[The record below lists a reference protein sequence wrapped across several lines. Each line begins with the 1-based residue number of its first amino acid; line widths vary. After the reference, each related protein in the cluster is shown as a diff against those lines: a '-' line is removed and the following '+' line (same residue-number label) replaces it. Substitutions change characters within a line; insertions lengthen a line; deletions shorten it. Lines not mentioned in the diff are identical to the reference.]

1 MFEIYGYLKDPFAWR
16 VRLAAEEKGVAYDWL
31 PGDIAF
37 PDPRVAKNNPT
48 TRSPLAIHD
57 GFVLTDV
64 FNIQLY
70 IDEAFPGRPLQP
82 STTRGRAEMRMFVA
96 SLDALVVVLQAEG
109 GRATFNRVAFRRMDE
124 VFTSIDDMLKRS
136 DAPWLDGALPGQRD
150 ISLLPLLSALETLET
165 SFPSSLEAL
174 AAYWQR
180 AMEYA
185 PFQKTNHRTAVV
197 QGHR

>member
-16 VRLAAEEKGVAYDWL
+16 VRLAAEEKGIAYEWL
-31 PGDIAF
+31 PGDISF

-57 GFVLTDV
+57 GFFLTDV

-70 IDEAFPGRPLQP
+70 IDETFPGRPLQP
-82 STTRGRAEMRMFVA
+82 STARGRAEMRMFVA
-96 SLDALVVVLQAEG
+96 SLDALVVVLQADG

-124 VFTSIDDMLKRS
+124 VFMSINDMLKRS
-136 DAPWLDGALPGQRD
+136 PAPWLDGDLPGQRD

-165 SFPSSLEAL
+165 SFPASLEAL